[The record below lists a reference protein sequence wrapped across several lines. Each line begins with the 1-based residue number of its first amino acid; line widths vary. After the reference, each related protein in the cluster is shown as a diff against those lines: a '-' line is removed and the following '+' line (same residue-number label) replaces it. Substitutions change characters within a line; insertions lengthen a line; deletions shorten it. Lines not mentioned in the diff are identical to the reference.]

1 MDRHIMQKQ
10 TKTKVYDF
18 PTRIFHGIFAV
29 LFLAAF
35 LFAETA
41 EEDSF
46 LFSFHMLAGLTIGF
60 LLILRLIWGF
70 IGTAYARFSSFR
82 LNPVELLQYLKD
94 ALIAKTKQYI
104 GHNPASS
111 YAALIMF
118 VCAAGLAF
126 TGILMA
132 GGSEIHLYE
141 EIHEVLANLFLI
153 SVIAHIAGII
163 FHEFK
168 HKDAL
173 WSSMFDGK
181 KKLMEG
187 ENGIKSSRLKTG
199 IVLMMLIVVWSG
211 YLYNRYDRGAQS
223 LNLFGHELVLGEEE
237 HAAAVSGGDADF
249 DYDENDNDEE

>member
-1 MDRHIMQKQ
+1 MKKQ
-10 TKTKVYDF
+10 AKVTVYDF
-18 PTRIFHGIFAV
+18 PTRIFHGVFAV
-29 LFLAAF
+29 LFLLAF

-60 LLILRLIWGF
+60 LLILRLVWGV
-70 IGTAYARFSSFR
+70 IGTTYARFSSFR
-82 LNPVELLQYLKD
+82 LSPVELLQYLKD

-132 GGSEIHLYE
+132 GGSDIHLYE
-141 EIHEVLANLFLI
+141 EIHEILANLFLI
-153 SVIAHIAGII
+153 SVIAHVAGIL

-181 KKLMEG
+181 KKII
-187 ENGIKSSRLKTG
+187 NTAAGIKNSSLKTG
-199 IVLMMLIVVWSG
+199 IILFMLIVVWSG
-211 YLYNRYDRGAQS
+211 YLYNRYDRGTQS
-223 LNLFGHELVLGEEE
+223 LNLFGYELVLGEEE
-237 HAAAVSGGDADF
+237 HTAAVSEYDADY
-249 DYDENDNDEE
+249 DYKVHDKDEE